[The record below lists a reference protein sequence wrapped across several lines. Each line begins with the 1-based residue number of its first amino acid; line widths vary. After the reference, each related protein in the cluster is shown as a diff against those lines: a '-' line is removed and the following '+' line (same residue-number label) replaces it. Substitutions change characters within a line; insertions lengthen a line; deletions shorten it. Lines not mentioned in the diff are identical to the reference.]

1 VFPGLLH
8 RAVFIFV
15 HALVDF
21 LLVLALCYACVCVH
35 TLCSSFG
42 IPVHEPATG
51 GVPRSCIELI
61 SMCAVNLF
69 GPAVSAASKVF
80 LFSFSPVFI
89 LHSLRDFLC
98 LQSGLAFL
106 VDQRPVLVKN

>member
-80 LFSFSPVFI
+80 LFSFSPLSLSFI
-89 LHSLRDFLC
+89 HFVIFSAC
-98 LQSGLAFL
+98 S
-106 VDQRPVLVKN
+106 PV

>member
-21 LLVLALCYACVCVH
+21 LLVLALCSARVCVH

-42 IPVHEPATG
+42 TPVREPAAG
-51 GVPRSCIELI
+51 GVARSWVELV

-80 LFSFSPVFI
+80 LFSFSP
-89 LHSLRDFLC
+89 LS
-98 LQSGLAFL
+98 
-106 VDQRPVLVKN
+106 